1 MNISSARKSFWIVM
15 GFATPIFLLSAIRL
29 GIAPLLPQFKQ
40 SFGAEYGV
48 LSLIPTAFFLST
60 VLLAAPLGHL
70 AMQIGLHRC
79 ALSIVGLVILSS
91 LLCAATDHLWLLIVF
106 LFVMGMAL
114 SAAFPLARTAVDMV
128 YAPGAAGRA
137 MMLIGFPGMIGSMLG
152 GILFGRLAE
161 QMGWRNSFVVFAVVG
176 LLLGVFSGV
185 VLFRREYRPR
195 PPERAAA
202 SSRSVLKNRALWLL
216 SLAKGG
222 GYAAGQ
228 GVFTFALP
236 MLMDAVGYSPLES
249 EMNSP
254 GDNPLFVPEEESF
267 FIGGNFH
274 GQPTAMALDYL
285 CLLMTVTAGFSERG
299 LNSLLNPAL
308 SHLPDF
314 LTPHKGLNTG
324 LMVSQYTAASL
335 VAESR
340 ILSHPASVNS
350 IPVGGD
356 QEDYVS
362 MGLTAARK
370 SRQAIENLAGV
381 LAIEAIAAAQALEFH
396 RPHRPGIGTTA
407 AYSAIR
413 QVVPPLEDDRPLYP
427 DIEAVCQIVSQHKLL
442 EQVETAIG
450 ELESL

>member
-1 MNISSARKSFWIVM
+1 LQPVRLTYKEGLGLINGVQLCTGLGALNVYDAKRLVKVAQIVSAMRIEALQGNM
-15 GFATPIFLLSAIRL
+15 
-29 GIAPLLPQFKQ
+29 
-40 SFGAEYGV
+40 
-48 LSLIPTAFFLST
+48 
-60 VLLAAPLGHL
+60 AAYDPRFH
-70 AMQIGLHRC
+70 
-79 ALSIVGLVILSS
+79 ALSQHAGQRIIARNIRRLVEGSEILPP
-91 LLCAATDHLWLLIVF
+91 A
-106 LFVMGMAL
+106 
-114 SAAFPLARTAVDMV
+114 SAQ
-128 YAPGAAGRA
+128 GAAERYT
-137 MMLIGFPGMIGSMLG
+137 LRCVPHVLG
-152 GILFGRLAE
+152 G
-161 QMGWRNSFVVFAVVG
+161 VVEGIRYVTH
-176 LLLGVFSGV
+176 
-185 VLFRREYRPR
+185 
-195 PPERAAA
+195 
-202 SSRSVLKNRALWLL
+202 
-216 SLAKGG
+216 
-222 GYAAGQ
+222 Q
-228 GVFTFALP
+228 
-236 MLMDAVGYSPLES
+236 LES
-249 EMNSP
+249 EINSP

-267 FIGGNFH
+267 FIVGNFH

-335 VAESR
+335 VAENR

-396 RPHRPGIGTTA
+396 RPHRPGTGTTA

-427 DIEAVCQIVSQHKLL
+427 DIDAVCRIVSQHKLL

>member
-1 MNISSARKSFWIVM
+1 MVVQANLPPLLAARWMAVGLVITAPRRLMNTSSGCKSFWVVM
-15 GFATPIFLLSAIRL
+15 GFATPIFLLSAVRL

-40 SFGAEYGV
+40 SFGAEYSV

-70 AMQIGLHRC
+70 AMQIGLNRC

-114 SAAFPLARTAVDMV
+114 SAAFPLARTAIDIV

-137 MMLIGFPGMIGSMLG
+137 MMLIGFPGMLGSILG

-161 QMGWRNSFVVFAVVG
+161 QTGWRNSFVVFAVVG

-195 PPERAAA
+195 LPKHAAA

-236 MLMDAVGYSPLES
+236 MLMDTVGYSPQQVGYVAMLGIVGS
-249 EMNSP
+249 MAGMPAGGILSDRRDKKTAVIVGLLGIP
-254 GDNPLFVPEEESF
+254 PLLLLMPWATRFWQFGGLMIVLSF
-267 FIGGNFH
+267 FISFTYSTTGG
-274 GQPTAMALDYL
+274 
-285 CLLMTVTAGFSERG
+285 
-299 LNSLLNPAL
+299 AL
-308 SHLPDF
+308 SVVAAPHEQAVASGAFTTISEGIVP
-314 LTPHKGLNTG
+314 LTIGLSG
-324 LMVSQYTAASL
+324 LAASRWG
-335 VAESR
+335 V
-340 ILSHPASVNS
+340 
-350 IPVGGD
+350 
-356 QEDYVS
+356 Q
-362 MGLTAARK
+362 TA
-370 SRQAIENLAGV
+370 
-381 LAIEAIAAAQALEFH
+381 F
-396 RPHRPGIGTTA
+396 
-407 AYSAIR
+407 
-413 QVVPPLEDDRPLYP
+413 VPPLVFAVLGLGASFALKGCTPQP
-427 DIEAVCQIVSQHKLL
+427 D
-442 EQVETAIG
+442 
-450 ELESL
+450 